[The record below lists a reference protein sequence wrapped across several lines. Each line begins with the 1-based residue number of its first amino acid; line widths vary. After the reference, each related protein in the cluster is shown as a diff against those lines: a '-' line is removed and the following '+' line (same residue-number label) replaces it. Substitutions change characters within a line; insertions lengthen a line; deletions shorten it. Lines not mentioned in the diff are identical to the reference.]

1 MPILTRSQKPVA
13 KRTAREFRIA
23 KLYQGM
29 RSGRLL
35 VVLVILVW
43 NEYIWSHTEGLLFVW
58 ITKTENRAQW
68 SVDVVGYIFKPVS
81 LCLSLFTNA
90 ENMLLLDE
98 VCKLYCTAFAS
109 LITVSWNWF
118 SSVRFRLWIEH
129 LSRGAY
135 SSKRVVFLKLCFYFV
150 GKRLKLAKTFLAIA
164 INSKS
169 TKNQN
174 CRCS

>member
-58 ITKTENRAQW
+58 ITKTENRVQW

-118 SSVRFRLWIEH
+118 SSVRFRLWIER

-135 SSKRVVFLKLCFYFV
+135 SSKRVVSFLIVFLFCWQKIKACKDIVGRCNKL
-150 GKRLKLAKTFLAIA
+150 KKH
-164 INSKS
+164 
-169 TKNQN
+169 
-174 CRCS
+174 

>member
-35 VVLVILVW
+35 LVLVILVW
-43 NEYIWSHTEGLLFVW
+43 NEYIWSHTEG
-58 ITKTENRAQW
+58 QW
-68 SVDVVGYIFKPVS
+68 SVDIGYIFKPVS

-98 VCKLYCTAFAS
+98 VCKLYCTAFTS
-109 LITVSWNWF
+109 LITVSWNN
-118 SSVRFRLWIEH
+118 SVRFRLWIEH

-135 SSKRVVFLKLCFYFV
+135 SSKRVGFFFKIVFLFCWQKSKACKDILGHCNKL
-150 GKRLKLAKTFLAIA
+150 KKH
-164 INSKS
+164 
-169 TKNQN
+169 
-174 CRCS
+174 